1 MLYFAEL
8 TNSLLASQTF
18 AFFVGGFETSSSTMS
33 HALYELAQNL
43 EIQDKLREEIRNVY
57 DQNNGV
63 LTYADIKRM
72 KYLDKVLKGA

>member
-1 MLYFAEL
+1 
-8 TNSLLASQTF
+8 
-18 AFFVGGFETSSSTMS
+18 MS

-43 EIQDKLREEIRNVY
+43 EIQDKLREEIRDVY
-57 DQNNGV
+57 DKSNGV